1 MVAVPAAGEAPPAGL
16 SFDKPP
22 PLIDKPPPLIDKPP
36 PLIDKPPPLIDKPIA
51 DQHLPHQI
59 RWRDGSR
66 PTLGIQRVSSR
77 RIPAVAPE
85 LDASRPLVHLQLK
98 IVSDTHRDTEF
109 RFSPGE
115 IRTFG
120 RTAPWD
126 TSLDFDPLLSARH
139 FQVEAVSDHLIVTD
153 FSSTNGTFVNDKSI
167 DRAQVFIGD
176 VVRAGDTFFPG
187 RILSATSHGGGKR
200 GRATGDSSRSR
211 RPTRFTKHPRGARS
225 RTSGPSLIDS
235 LHAANEL
242 RLDSDVPRFEATQE
256 QPAKPAGSEVN
267 LPDAGGRQIQS
278 PGTPEPSVESA
289 APEPP
294 VEPATPEPSVEPAT
308 PESPGEPIAPESS
321 VLPVAPRP
329 PVLPTTPPLPALDV
343 DCTLSIC
350 QTGLL
355 CWQAG
360 ILDVTPVDVAQ
371 QLLATYSC
379 YFLVDLQRLNSPILS
394 EIQQPTYLMPPPDSH
409 LIVLSAEDG
418 IPLDRVIE
426 NAWNQDSLV
435 CLFSMLTP
443 GDLFA
448 YLRALLERKQEGPP
462 IVNSGAN
469 LFRGYLENGDRQ
481 SVERFFSQ
489 IKAVLIESEQPDRWA
504 MYTTHAEKQ
513 HVKDLGLRP
522 SGDPT
527 PSLRPH
533 L

>member
-1 MVAVPAAGEAPPAGL
+1 M
-16 SFDKPP
+16 
-22 PLIDKPPPLIDKPP
+22 
-36 PLIDKPPPLIDKPIA
+36 
-51 DQHLPHQI
+51 
-59 RWRDGSR
+59 
-66 PTLGIQRVSSR
+66 
-77 RIPAVAPE
+77 
-85 LDASRPLVHLQLK
+85 
-98 IVSDTHRDTEF
+98 
-109 RFSPGE
+109 
-115 IRTFG
+115 
-120 RTAPWD
+120 
-126 TSLDFDPLLSARH
+126 SARH

-167 DRAQVFIGD
+167 DRAQMFIGD
-176 VVRAGDTFFPG
+176 VVRAGDTFFLVESYQPQVMAAG
-187 RILSATSHGGGKR
+187 SEAEQPVTPPEV
-200 GRATGDSSRSR
+200 GDPLVSPNIQEEPDREL
-211 RPTRFTKHPRGARS
+211 T
-225 RTSGPSLIDS
+225 GPSLIDS

-289 APEPP
+289 APGPP
-294 VEPATPEPSVEPAT
+294 VEPSTPEPSVEPAS
-308 PESPGEPIAPESS
+308 PESPGGPIAPESS
-321 VLPVAPRP
+321 VLPVAPGP
-329 PVLPTTPPLPALDV
+329 PILPTTPPLPALDV
-343 DCTLSIC
+343 DCALSIC

-513 HVKDLGLRP
+513 HVIDLGLRP